1 MSLVVGR
8 SVCLSFLSVALL
20 GACDRGPDPK
30 PESVAPPLGRSAT
43 APASA
48 QTASSRPA
56 ETAQAAPPRLIE
68 PTPRAAVTI
77 QGPAHPLIIEE
88 EPGLPAMAPVDP
100 AAFQASEPALSKTG
114 MPPGAKVYPKNIANK
129 PVPRVGVQPW
139 AIAEDWRARHERQLK
154 SPKRAT
160 ARVVFLGD
168 SIVDGWG
175 SAPAFREQFGKYT
188 PLNLG
193 IAGDYTQNLLWRIE
207 HGALEGL
214 TPGAVVV
221 LVGVNNLAGGFT
233 PEQTAAGV
241 AAVVDSIQARL
252 PSVPIVLLSILPA
265 RRGPSDPLRRKIAEV
280 NLLLAKLAK
289 PGSVSVHDVGS
300 VLLEP
305 DGSISP
311 QTSPDALHP
320 TPAGYERLTAAVAPL
335 LGKLVPL

>member
-1 MSLVVGR
+1 MSLVLGR
-8 SVCLSFLSVALL
+8 SVCSSLFCVAIL
-20 GACDRGPDPK
+20 GACDRGSEPK
-30 PESVAPPLGRSAT
+30 PESVAQPLSRSA
-43 APASA
+43 PVQSASA
-48 QTASSRPA
+48 RPF
-56 ETAQAAPPRLIE
+56 EPAQAAPPRPVE
-68 PTPRAAVTI
+68 RTPRAAVTI

-88 EPGLPAMAPVDP
+88 EPGLPAMPP
-100 AAFQASEPALSKTG
+100 AAPAALDAPESALTKMA
-114 MPPGAKVYPKNIANK
+114 MPPGAKIYPKNIANR
-129 PVPRVGVQPW
+129 PVPRVGDQPW

-160 ARVVFLGD
+160 AKVIFLGD

-175 SAPAFREQFGKYT
+175 SAPAFRDQFGKYT

-193 IAGDYTQNLLWRIE
+193 IAGDYTQNVLWRIE

-214 TPGAVVV
+214 TPGAMVV

-265 RRGPSDPLRRKIAEV
+265 RRGPSDPLRRKITEV
-280 NLLLAKLAK
+280 NLLLGKLAK
-289 PGSVSVHDVGS
+289 PGRVSVHDVGS

-320 TPAGYERLTAAVAPL
+320 TAAGYERLTAAVAPL
-335 LGKLVPL
+335 IEKLVPL